1 MGRDL
6 RQEALTYLLEKADK
20 QGYVTFDDIMDCAD
34 ANSLPIQ
41 DFDWLSSAITTRGI
55 LVYDEA
61 PAASNRI
68 AQDSEDDDY
77 NDYAQSDYESVY
89 DRIIELDESLRDF
102 VTEVRNIK
110 PPQWREFSQLK
121 YQVIEGNIHARER
134 MIEMHLRIALR
145 IALQRVDAYD
155 MDIQDAVGEA
165 CIGLVT
171 AVDKY
176 NPDTNGAFG
185 SYAAMW
191 ILQNISRRQP
201 TQRALMYY
209 PVHKKDPYF
218 SAYPLLKSAGYAGD
232 IDAINDPEVYNLLS
246 EKLSFTNEQIEDAIY
261 ATIPFESY
269 EERYGMFLENSDVF
283 EKREEEQIN
292 EELFPRELICEDDIE
307 EKVFYIMMREQLHEV
322 LETLTERER
331 QVLELRYGLKGGEAK
346 TLEEVG
352 NAFNVTRERVRQIEA
367 KALRKLSHPSRTK
380 KLRDYID
387 YMPVSKSKD
396 EE

>member
-20 QGYVTFDDIMDCAD
+20 QGYVTFDDIMNCAD

-41 DFDWLSSAITTRGI
+41 DFDWLSSSITTRGI

-61 PAASNRI
+61 PITSNRI
-68 AQDSEDDDY
+68 SQDSEEDDY
-77 NDYAQSDYESVY
+77 TDYAQSDYEYVY
-89 DRIIELDESLRDF
+89 DKIIEMDDTLRDF
-102 VTEVRNIK
+102 VNEVRNIK
-110 PPQWREFSQLK
+110 PPQWKEFSQLK
-121 YQVIEGNIHARER
+121 YQVTEGNFHARER

-145 IALQRVDAYD
+145 IALQRTETYD
-155 MDIQDAVGEA
+155 MDIQDAIGEA
-165 CIGLVT
+165 CIGLVM

-209 PVHKKDPYF
+209 PVHKKDSYF
-218 SAYPLLKSAGYAGD
+218 SAYPLLKQEGCAGD
-232 IDAINDPEVYNLLS
+232 IEAINDQEVYSLLM
-246 EKLSFTNEQIEDAIY
+246 ERFAFTIEQAEDVILS
-261 ATIPFESY
+261 TIPFESY
-269 EERYGMFLENSDVF
+269 EELYGMYFDTFDGF
-283 EKREEEQIN
+283 EEREEQQTN
-292 EELFPRELICEDDIE
+292 VDVYPRELSCEDNIE
-307 EKVFYIMMREQLHEV
+307 EKVTDIMMHEHLLEVLGTLSDREQL
-322 LETLTERER
+322 
-331 QVLELRYGLKGGEAK
+331 VLELRYGLKGDAPK

-352 NAFNVTRERVRQIEA
+352 MEFNITRERVRQIEA
-367 KALRKLSHPSRTK
+367 KALRKLRHPSRSR

-387 YMPVSKSKD
+387 YTPTVKGED
-396 EE
+396 E

>member
-6 RQEALTYLLEKADK
+6 RQEALAYLLDKADK

-61 PAASNRI
+61 PTASNRI

-110 PPQWREFSQLK
+110 PPQWKEFSQLK
-121 YQVIEGNIHARER
+121 YQVTEGNLHARER

-145 IALQRVDAYD
+145 IALQRAEAYD

-176 NPDTNGAFG
+176 DPDTNGAFG

-218 SAYPLLKSAGYAGD
+218 SAYPLLKAAGYAGD
-232 IDAINDPEVYNLLS
+232 IESLRNPEVYKLLE
-246 EKLSFTNEQIEDAIY
+246 EKLSFTNEQTEDVLY

-269 EERYGMFLENSDVF
+269 EQVCSMFLENDDVF
-283 EKREEEQIN
+283 EKHDSEEDD
-292 EELFPRELICEDDIE
+292 PRLYPQELILEDDTY
-307 EKVFYIMMREQLHEV
+307 EKVSEITLKEQLVEV
-322 LETLTERER
+322 LGTLNERER
-331 QVLELRYGLKGGEAK
+331 QVLELRYGLNGGSEK

-352 NAFNVTRERVRQIEA
+352 AIFNLTRERIRQIEA
-367 KALRKLSHPSRTK
+367 KALRKLHHPSRSR
-380 KLRDYID
+380 KLKDYID
-387 YMPVSKSKD
+387 YTPIEKHED
-396 EE
+396 E

>member
-89 DRIIELDESLRDF
+89 DRIIELDESLMDF

-121 YQVIEGNIHARER
+121 YQVTEGNIHARER

-145 IALQRVDAYD
+145 IALQRAEAYD
-155 MDIQDAVGEA
+155 MDIQDAVGDA

-176 NPDTNGAFG
+176 DPDTNGAFG

-191 ILQNISRRQP
+191 VLQNISRRQP

-232 IDAINDPEVYNLLS
+232 IDAINDPEVYKLLS
-246 EKLSFTNEQIEDAIY
+246 EKLSFTNEQTEDAIL
-261 ATIPFESY
+261 ATVPFESY
-269 EERYGMFLENSDVF
+269 EYLYGMFFENTDVF
-283 EKREEEQIN
+283 EKHEY
-292 EELFPRELICEDDIE
+292 EELNGDLYPRELVCEDDIDE
-307 EKVFYIMMREQLHEV
+307 QAFSVIMREQLFEV
-322 LETLTERER
+322 LGTLTERE
-331 QVLELRYGLKGGEAK
+331 QKVIELRYGLRDGTPK

-352 NAFNVTRERVRQIEA
+352 FAFNVTRERVRQIEA
-367 KALRKLSHPSRTK
+367 KALRKLRHPSRSR
-380 KLRDYID
+380 KLKDYID
-387 YMPVSKSKD
+387 FMPTIKS
-396 EE
+396 EEEE